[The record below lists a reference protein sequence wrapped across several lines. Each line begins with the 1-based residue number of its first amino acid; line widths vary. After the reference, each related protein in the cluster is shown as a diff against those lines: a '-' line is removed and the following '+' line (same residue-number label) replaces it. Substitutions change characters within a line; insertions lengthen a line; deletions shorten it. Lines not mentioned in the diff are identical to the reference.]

1 MCGCFYLVMVP
12 STAVTEVC
20 VQVCR
25 GWDSSLWAEDVHE
38 GGVMIQAEDLDCRSH
53 GGSPVRRRAQERQNR
68 ARGPLNRSCSVPDSN
83 NPPCPPPHGDISVP
97 VCDLTEIGAE
107 EPSSCNSPWS
117 SRRDMFNRGQSCD
130 SCPLNNAEGTPPSGL
145 VSEGNEDTAEA
156 FCSGETKT
164 GAPRRFLPEAAS
176 PKSDRSPPDHGLYV
190 PNNHMTKS
198 MLCLNEESQDE
209 VSRISNL
216 SMLLGVFVAPRAE
229 VRCVGSHTAG
239 HQSTCPLPLVCLA
252 YSVCLVTCQPCWFQ
266 WISLG
271 ELLGR
276 CGRRLTVDELW
287 ALCYTCLSSLQ
298 SYIDF
303 PGDCDAPACPPPV
316 VHAADFCLVHQP
328 IYAWRRRTWAA
339 RGTYC
344 FCSLKQPVG

>member
-1 MCGCFYLVMVP
+1 MCVWFLLFIKEESQWSLP
-12 STAVTEVC
+12 SQPLKPVTGVC

-38 GGVMIQAEDLDCRSH
+38 GGVMIQAEELDCRSH
-53 GGSPVRRRAQERQNR
+53 AGSPVRRRGQERQNR

-83 NPPCPPPHGDISVP
+83 NPPCPPPRGDISVP

-107 EPSSCNSPWS
+107 EPSSCNSPWRGS
-117 SRRDMFNRGQSCD
+117 SRRDTFNRGQSCD
-130 SCPLNNAEGTPPSGL
+130 SYPLNNAEETPPSGL
-145 VSEGNEDTAEA
+145 VSGGNEDTAEA
-156 FCSGETKT
+156 SSETE
-164 GAPRRFLPEAAS
+164 APQRLLPESAS
-176 PKSDRSPPDHGLYV
+176 PKSGQSPPNHRLYV

-198 MLCLNEESQDE
+198 MLCLSEESQDE
-209 VSRISNL
+209 VSWILNL
-216 SMLLGVFVAPRAE
+216 SMFLSRLGVFVTPRAE
-229 VRCVGSHTAG
+229 VNQQFVRYVAAPVTLGVHVSFTKC
-239 HQSTCPLPLVCLA
+239 PLVCLV
-252 YSVCLVTCQPCWFQ
+252 YWVCLVTCQPCRFQ

-303 PGDCDAPACPPPV
+303 PGDCDAPVCPPPA
-316 VHAADFCLVHQP
+316 VHAADFCLVH
-328 IYAWRRRTWAA
+328 
-339 RGTYC
+339 
-344 FCSLKQPVG
+344 